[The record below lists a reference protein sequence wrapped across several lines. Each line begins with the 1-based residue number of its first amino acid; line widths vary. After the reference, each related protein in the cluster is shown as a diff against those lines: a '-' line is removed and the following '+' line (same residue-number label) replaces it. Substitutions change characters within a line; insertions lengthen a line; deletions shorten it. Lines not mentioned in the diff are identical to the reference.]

1 MSMYVYRALDSTGAV
16 VSGRIPA
23 ITILELEN
31 RLKGS
36 GLELV
41 NARKS
46 RRAQFIKSK
55 PPARELINFCLHMEA
70 TLQAGLMVTDA
81 LEDLI
86 ENIDIRSF
94 RDVLSVVLQAVRD
107 GTSLSDALSAFPN
120 VFGEIFIGM
129 VRSGEESGNLAD
141 AFANLGA
148 TLRWQDEL
156 STQMKRM
163 IMYPAFVSIVIG
175 AVTLFVLLYLVP
187 QLGSFFN
194 SLTNDG
200 PLPLPTRGLL
210 FMSES
215 LQKYWL
221 TMILSIAGGILFIF
235 LLIRTGGVVARN
247 RVDALKLRIPI
258 VGPIA
263 KKVMLARFCSLLGML
278 YAAGVPVMRSMS
290 VARDAVGNRAIAAA
304 VDLAIDRIE
313 QGKGITE
320 AFSASKLFP
329 NLMLRMIKVGETTGE
344 VDKGLK
350 NVTYF
355 FNRDIQEAIGRLQAM
370 IEPALTIALGLI
382 LLTLMVSVLGPIYD
396 ILGKVKV

>member
-1 MSMYVYRALDSTGAV
+1 MYVYRALDNAGNI
-16 VSGRIPA
+16 VSGRLPA
-23 ITILELEN
+23 ITPLELET
-31 RLKGS
+31 RLQGS
-36 GLELV
+36 GLELLK
-41 NARKS
+41 ARKS
-46 RRAQFIKSK
+46 RRALFFKGR
-55 PPARELINFCLHMEA
+55 PPQRELINFCLHMEA
-70 TLQAGLMVTDA
+70 TLHAGLMVTEA
-81 LEDLI
+81 LEDLTDNV
-86 ENIDIRSF
+86 ENRQF
-94 RDVLSVVLQAVRD
+94 RDVLSVVLQAVSD
-107 GTSLSDALSAFPN
+107 GSSLSDALSPFPN
-120 VFGEIFIGM
+120 VFGEIFVGM

-210 FMSES
+210 FLSES
-215 LQKYWL
+215 LQNYWL
-221 TMILSIAGGILFIF
+221 TMILSLIGAV
-235 LLIRTGGVVARN
+235 LLLYLIIRTGGAVARKQ
-247 RVDALKLRIPI
+247 VDALKLKIPI
-258 VGPIA
+258 IGPIA

-278 YAAGVPVMRSMS
+278 YASGVPVMRSMT
-290 VARDAVGNRAIAAA
+290 VARDAIGNSAIAGG
-304 VDLAIDRIE
+304 VDQAIELIE

-320 AFSASKLFP
+320 AFAASKLFP

-370 IEPALTIALGLI
+370 IEPALTIALGMI

>member
-1 MSMYVYRALDSTGAV
+1 MSMYVYRALDNAGNI
-16 VSGRIPA
+16 VSGRLPA
-23 ITILELEN
+23 ITPLELET
-31 RLKGS
+31 RLQGS
-36 GLELV
+36 GLELLK
-41 NARKS
+41 ARKS
-46 RRAQFIKSK
+46 RRALFFKGR
-55 PPARELINFCLHMEA
+55 PPQRELINFCLHMEA
-70 TLQAGLMVTDA
+70 TLHAGLMVTEA
-81 LEDLI
+81 LEDLTDNV
-86 ENIDIRSF
+86 ENRQF
-94 RDVLSVVLQAVRD
+94 RDVLSVVLQAVSD
-107 GTSLSDALSAFPN
+107 GSSLSDALSPFPN
-120 VFGEIFIGM
+120 VFGEIFVGM

-210 FMSES
+210 FLSES
-215 LQKYWL
+215 LQNYWL
-221 TMILSIAGGILFIF
+221 TMILSLIGAV
-235 LLIRTGGVVARN
+235 LLLYLIIRTGGAVARKQ
-247 RVDALKLRIPI
+247 VDALKLKIPI
-258 VGPIA
+258 IGPIA

-278 YAAGVPVMRSMS
+278 YASGVPVMRSMT
-290 VARDAVGNRAIAAA
+290 VARDAIGNSAIAGG
-304 VDLAIDRIE
+304 VDQAIELIE

-320 AFSASKLFP
+320 AFAASKLFP

-370 IEPALTIALGLI
+370 IEPALTIALGMI